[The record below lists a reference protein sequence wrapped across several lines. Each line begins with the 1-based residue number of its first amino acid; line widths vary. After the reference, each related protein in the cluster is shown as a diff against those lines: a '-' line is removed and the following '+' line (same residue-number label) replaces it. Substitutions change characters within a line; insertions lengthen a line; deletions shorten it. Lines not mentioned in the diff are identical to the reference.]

1 MNKLILE
8 ETIFVKIREI
18 IQKIQ
23 KILVGEEK
31 EAE

>member
-1 MNKLILE
+1 MNKRTQE
-8 ETIFVKIREI
+8 ETIFAKIREI

-23 KILVGEEK
+23 KILEGEGK